1 MTAKWKSILA
11 GEKIGPS
18 FTDLPHGLMQS
29 MLGWGTE
36 RINGLMHS
44 ILGLDCLLA
53 EIEEASCEPKTT
65 TFFRQFMIDQQAG
78 AKMVSTSFSLL

>member
-1 MTAKWKSILA
+1 VTAKWKSILA

-29 MLGWGTE
+29 MIGWGME

-44 ILGLDCLLA
+44 ILGLINGLMHGILGLINGLMHSILGLIVFLSAVYD
-53 EIEEASCEPKTT
+53 
-65 TFFRQFMIDQQAG
+65 
-78 AKMVSTSFSLL
+78 